1 VSDQFS
7 NVVVMSSV
15 TSISLSAKLRNKF
28 DEIKYEKGF
37 SSRSEV
43 VKDAIKTYYPNRKY
57 QRLKKEL

>member
-7 NVVVMSSV
+7 NVVVTFSV
-15 TSISLSAKLRNKF
+15 TSILLSTKLCNKLG
-28 DEIKYEKGF
+28 EIKYEKGF

-43 VKDAIKTYYPNRKY
+43 VIDAVKTYPNRKY